1 MVSPNK
7 VLEIKPMNMDS
18 SMERKADG
26 RKSYTSPVLV
36 CYGDFSTITLTGG
49 NTNKN
54 DGPGLSSKA
63 GA

>member
-1 MVSPNK
+1 
-7 VLEIKPMNMDS
+7 MNMDS

-26 RKSYTSPVLV
+26 RKSYTAPVLV
-36 CYGDFSTITLTGG
+36 CYGDFTSITLTGG

-54 DGPGLSSKA
+54 DGPGNSSKA